1 MSEPITLEQE
11 KKAVRTVQKWAGAG
25 DEAYRTVQKIES
37 AKLHGE
43 PVELTKKEKQSL
55 FTGAL
60 KMWLDGDISK
70 KGKQALLDEGLLL
83 DPNNLRKE
91 IIEAIMPIAL
101 RKKISEGDIEGV
113 IALGQLAGEPKA
125 EQEIPQGAKK
135 ITRERIEIVI
145 DD

>member
-1 MSEPITLEQE
+1 MSEITLEQE
-11 KKAVRTVQKWAGAG
+11 KKAVKNVQKWAGAG
-25 DEAYRTVQKIES
+25 EDAYRVVQKIES

-43 PVELTKKEKQSL
+43 PVELSKKETNAL

-60 KMWLDGDISK
+60 KMYLDGDISK
-70 KGKQALLDEGLLL
+70 KGKQALLDAGLLL

-91 IIEAIMPIAL
+91 IIEATMPVAL

-113 IALGQLAGEPKA
+113 IALGNLAGEKP
-125 EQEIPQGAKK
+125 EIDVPQNAKR
-135 ITRERIEIVI
+135 IVRERVEIVI

>member
-1 MSEPITLEQE
+1 MEEPITLEQE
-11 KKAVRTVQKWAGAG
+11 KKAVKTIQKWAGAG
-25 DEAYRTVQKIES
+25 KDAYRAVQKIES

-43 PVELTKKEKQSL
+43 VADLTKKEKQSL

-91 IIEAIMPIAL
+91 IIEATMPIAL

-113 IALGQLAGEPKA
+113 IALGQLAGEKP
-125 EQEIPQGAKK
+125 ENDLPVGAKK
-135 ITRERIEIVI
+135 ITRERVTIEIE
-145 DD
+145 

>member
-1 MSEPITLEQE
+1 MSEITLEQE
-11 KKAVRTVQKWAGAG
+11 KKAVKNVQKWAGAG
-25 DEAYRTVQKIES
+25 EDAYRVVQKIES

-43 PVELTKKEKQSL
+43 TVELSKKETNAL

-60 KMWLDGDISK
+60 KMYLDGDISK
-70 KGKQALLDEGLLL
+70 KGKQALLDAGLLL

-91 IIEAIMPIAL
+91 IIEATMPVAL

-113 IALGQLAGEPKA
+113 IALGNLAGEKP
-125 EQEIPQGAKK
+125 EQEIPQNAKR
-135 ITRERIEIVI
+135 IVRERVEIVI